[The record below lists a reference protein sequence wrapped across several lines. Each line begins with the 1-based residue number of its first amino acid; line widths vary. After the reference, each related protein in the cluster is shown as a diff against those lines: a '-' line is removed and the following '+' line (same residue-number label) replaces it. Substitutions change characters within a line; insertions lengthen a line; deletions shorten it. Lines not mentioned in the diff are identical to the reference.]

1 MERNLTPPNE
11 NAPRCSEGQ
20 TSKATA
26 YKSRPYVII
35 KRKDESIKTIYNR
48 PAQTIHFLK
57 AVGKMG
63 ATRLEFTRAGW
74 ARSVPS
80 YIYDL
85 RRMGMNI
92 SSPREPTNDGARV
105 SRYRLEEPIEI
116 IATNIGGVK

>member
-1 MERNLTPPNE
+1 MERNLTPQNE

-35 KRKDESIKTIYNR
+35 KRKDESLKTIYDR
-48 PAQTIHFLK
+48 PAQTLTFLNK
-57 AVGKMG
+57 VGARG

-80 YIYDL
+80 YIHDL
-85 RRMGMNI
+85 RRMGLNI
-92 SSPREPTNDGARV
+92 SSPLEPTNDGAHV

-116 IATNIGGVK
+116 IETNIGGIK